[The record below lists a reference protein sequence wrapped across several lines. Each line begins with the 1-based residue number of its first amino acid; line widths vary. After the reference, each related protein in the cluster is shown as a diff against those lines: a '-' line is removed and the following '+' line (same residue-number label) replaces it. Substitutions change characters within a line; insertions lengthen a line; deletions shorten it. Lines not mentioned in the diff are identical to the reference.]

1 MTERSVTLFEI
12 VDRRRVPQSHVASQ
26 VFDAG
31 EKEEA
36 NKWLRNLSRMFP
48 KEEFDEAIKIFSDDA
63 IEVTSFKIHV
73 EYRRRVSDSD
83 TSSNSNTNEPTNDG
97 GSDGA

>member
-12 VDRRRVPQSHVASQ
+12 VDRHRVPQSHVASQ
-26 VFDAG
+26 VFNAG

-48 KEEFDEAIKIFSDDA
+48 KEEFDEAIKVFSDDA

-73 EYRRRVSDSD
+73 EYRRRVSSSD
-83 TSSNSNTNEPTNDG
+83 DSNTNEPTNDG

>member
-12 VDRRRVPQSHVASQ
+12 VDRHRVPQSHVASQ
-26 VFDAG
+26 VFNAG

-48 KEEFDEAIKIFSDDA
+48 KEEFDEAIKVFSDDA

-73 EYRRRVSDSD
+73 EYRRKA
-83 TSSNSNTNEPTNDG
+83 
-97 GSDGA
+97 SDGNIPSDGEVHDGTA